1 MHFVIYH
8 VVGDQRRCE
17 TGSLSSVLCG
27 MSEKGRERRE
37 RGEREERERERER
50 EGSPPRRDAQFCVI

>member
-1 MHFVIYH
+1 MHFVIYQ

-27 MSEKGRERRE
+27 MSEKGRER
-37 RGEREERERERER
+37 EERKREKVALQGEMRN
-50 EGSPPRRDAQFCVI
+50 SV

>member
-37 RGEREERERERER
+37 ERERERER

>member
-27 MSEKGRERRE
+27 MSEKGRER
-37 RGEREERERERER
+37 EERERERER